1 MKWLRHCLHTL
12 KIRVITPPS
21 NKATVNLNF
30 YMDKSLIRNFSIIA
44 HIDHG
49 KSTLA
54 DRILELTG
62 TVERSHKG
70 TQLLDDMD
78 LEKERGITIKA
89 SMVRLTYR
97 SKKNGS
103 EYVLNLIDT
112 PGHVDFTYEVS
123 KSLAAC
129 EGAVLVIDAG
139 QGIEA
144 QTVANYYLAIDNN
157 LEILPVIN
165 KIDLSSADVPRVK
178 KQIESVLGFKE
189 DNIILASAK
198 DGTGVEQ
205 ILERIV
211 EIIPAPAGEVDNP
224 LKALVF
230 DCRFDAY
237 KGVVVFVRIVDGV
250 IVPGTHLKMMHSGKI
265 YKIEELGVFNLK
277 YLKIDSLTCGEVGY
291 FTANIRD
298 PREII
303 IGDTITDA
311 KNPCSNALPGYKKIK
326 PLVFCGIYPVNPG
339 DFPSLRDAMDK
350 LRLSDASFVFEPENS
365 QSFGS
370 GFRCGFL
377 GLLHMEIVQERLER
391 EYNLNLILTVPNV
404 VYRVRT
410 GQGEV
415 IDVDTPAKLPPAQ
428 EIVEAF
434 EPVAR
439 LLMIVPV
446 DTIEDVCD
454 FTKSRRG
461 TFESN
466 EYLSEDRVK
475 IIFNIPLSEIIV
487 DFYDR
492 MKSLTRGYG
501 SLDYEFKDYVATKLV
516 KLDIMLN
523 GVVCDAFSSL
533 MFRDRAIHKARAL
546 VTKLKELIPRQ
557 LFEVTIQA
565 AIGTQILA
573 SDRVRP
579 VGKHVTAKCYGG
591 DITRK
596 RKLWEGQKKGKKRL
610 KQFGKVE
617 IPREAFLEV
626 LKI

>member
-1 MKWLRHCLHTL
+1 
-12 KIRVITPPS
+12 
-21 NKATVNLNF
+21 
-30 YMDKSLIRNFSIIA
+30 MDKSLIRNFSIIA

-62 TVERSHKG
+62 AVDKRHKG
-70 TQLLDDMD
+70 SQLLDDMD
-78 LEKERGITIKA
+78 LERERGITIKA
-89 SMVRLTYR
+89 SMVRLAYKSR
-97 SKKNGS
+97 DGK

-129 EGAVLVIDAG
+129 EGAVLVVDAG

-144 QTVANYYLAIDNN
+144 QTVANYYLAMEND
-157 LEILPVIN
+157 LEIIPVLN
-165 KIDLSSADVPRVK
+165 KIDLVSIDIPKAQ
-178 KQIESVLGFKE
+178 KQITTVLGFKE
-189 DNIILASAK
+189 EDIILASAK
-198 DGTGVEQ
+198 DGTGVED
-205 ILERIV
+205 ILERIIQV
-211 EIIPAPAGEVDNP
+211 IPAPKGEESKA

-250 IVPGTHLKMMHSGKI
+250 ITPSTQLKMMHSGQV
-265 YKIEELGVFNLK
+265 YKIEELGVFKNLK
-277 YLKIDSLTCGEVGY
+277 YFAVETLTCGEVGY
-291 FTANIRD
+291 FTANIRE
-298 PREII
+298 PRDII
-303 IGDTITDA
+303 IGDTITDV
-311 KNPCSNALPGYKKIK
+311 KNPCKDVFPGYRQPK
-326 PLVFCGIYPVNPG
+326 PLVFCGIYPVNSG
-339 DFPSLRDAMDK
+339 DFTELRDAMDK
-350 LRLSDASFVFEPENS
+350 LKLSDASFVFEPENS

-404 VYRVRT
+404 VYRVVMNN
-410 GQGEV
+410 GEE
-415 IDVDTPAKLPPAQ
+415 IEVDTPAKLPAVQ
-428 EIVEAF
+428 DIREAF
-434 EPVAR
+434 EPYAS
-439 LLMIVPV
+439 LLMIIPV
-446 DTIEDVCD
+446 DTIELVCD

-461 TFESN
+461 VFQSN

-475 IIFNIPLSEIIV
+475 LTFSIPLSDIIV

-492 MKSLTRGYG
+492 IKSLTRGYG
-501 SLDYEFKDYVATKLV
+501 SLDYEFKEYLPTKLV
-516 KLDIMLN
+516 KLDILLN
-523 GVVCDAFSSL
+523 GQICDAFSSL
-533 MFRDRAIHKARAL
+533 MCKDKAYSRAHAL
-546 VTKLKELIPRQ
+546 VSKLKELIPRQ
-557 LFEVTIQA
+557 LFEVSLQA
-565 AIGTQILA
+565 AIGSQILA
-573 SDRVRP
+573 SDKIRC

-596 RKLWEGQKKGKKRL
+596 RKLWEEQKKGKKRL

-617 IPREAFLEV
+617 IPQEAFLEV

>member
-1 MKWLRHCLHTL
+1 
-12 KIRVITPPS
+12 
-21 NKATVNLNF
+21 
-30 YMDKSLIRNFSIIA
+30 MDKSLIRNFSIIA

-54 DRILELTG
+54 DRILEVTKA
-62 TVERSHKG
+62 VDRKHKG
-70 TQLLDDMD
+70 SQLLDDMD
-78 LEKERGITIKA
+78 LERERGITIKA
-89 SMVRLTYR
+89 SMVRLSY
-97 SKKNGS
+97 KNRDGK

-129 EGAVLVIDAG
+129 EGAVLVVDAG

-144 QTVANYYLAIDNN
+144 QTVANYYLAMENN
-157 LEILPVIN
+157 LEIIPVIN
-165 KIDLSSADVPRVK
+165 KIDLTSIDLPSVK
-178 KQIESVLGFKE
+178 NQIVNILGFRE
-189 DNIILASAK
+189 EEIILTSAK
-198 DGTGVEQ
+198 EGIGVED
-205 ILERIV
+205 ILERIIKV
-211 EIIPAPAGEVDNP
+211 IPEPGGEINNP

-237 KGVVVFVRIVDGV
+237 KGVVVFVRVVDGS
-250 IVPGTHLKMMHSGKI
+250 IYHTTQLKMMHSQAL
-265 YKIEELGVFNLK
+265 YKIEELGVFKNLK
-277 YLKIDSLTCGEVGY
+277 YTKADSLSCGEVGY
-291 FTANIRD
+291 FTANIRE

-303 IGDTITDA
+303 IGDTITDP
-311 KNPCSNALPGYKKIK
+311 KNPCAEVFPGYRQPK

-339 DFPSLRDAMDK
+339 DFPDLRDAMDK

-391 EYNLNLILTVPNV
+391 EYGLNLILTVPNV
-404 VYRVRT
+404 VYRVIKKD
-410 GQGEV
+410 GEV
-415 IDVDTPAKLPPAQ
+415 LEVDAPAELPQPSDI
-428 EIVEAF
+428 ESSY
-434 EPVAR
+434 EPFVS
-439 LLMIVPV
+439 LLMIIPV
-446 DTIEDVCD
+446 ETIELVCD

-461 TFESN
+461 VFGSN
-466 EYLSEDRVK
+466 EYLTEDRVK
-475 IIFNIPLSEIIV
+475 LTFSIPLSEIIV

-492 MKSLTRGYG
+492 IKSITRGYG
-501 SLDYEFKDYVATKLV
+501 SLDYEFKDYLPANLV
-516 KLDIMLN
+516 KLDILIN
-523 GVVCDAFSSL
+523 GQPCDAFSSL
-533 MFRDRAIHKARAL
+533 MCKERAYSRAHAL
-546 VTKLKELIPRQ
+546 VNKLKDLIPRQ

-565 AIGTQILA
+565 AIGGQILA
-573 SDRVRP
+573 SSKVRS

-596 RKLWEGQKKGKKRL
+596 RKLWEEQKKGKKRL

-617 IPREAFLEV
+617 IPQEAFLEV

>member
-1 MKWLRHCLHTL
+1 
-12 KIRVITPPS
+12 
-21 NKATVNLNF
+21 
-30 YMDKSLIRNFSIIA
+30 MDKNLIRNFSIIA

-54 DRILELTG
+54 DRILEVTG
-62 TVERSHKG
+62 AVDRRHKG
-70 TQLLDDMD
+70 DQLLDDMD

-89 SMVRLTYR
+89 SMVRLSYKAR
-97 SKKNGS
+97 NGL
-103 EYVLNLIDT
+103 EYTLNLIDT

-129 EGAVLVIDAG
+129 EGAVLVIDAA

-144 QTVANYYLAIDNN
+144 QTVANYYLAIDNS
-157 LEILPVIN
+157 LEIIPVIN
-165 KIDLSSADVPRVK
+165 KVDLTAIDLPRVK
-178 KQIESVLGFKE
+178 RQIGQVLGFKE
-189 DNIILASAK
+189 DSIILASAK
-198 DGTGVEQ
+198 EGKGIID

-211 EIIPAPAGEVDNP
+211 EVIPHPSGESGHP

-230 DCRFDAY
+230 DCRFDPY
-237 KGVVVFVRIVDGV
+237 KGVVVFVRIVDGS
-250 IVPGTHLKMMHSGKI
+250 IDSKTQLKMMHSGKL
-265 YKIEELGVFNLK
+265 YKIEELGVFKNLQYTK
-277 YLKIDSLTCGEVGY
+277 ADDLTCGEVGY

-298 PREII
+298 AREII

-311 KNPCSNALPGYKKIK
+311 KNPCDSALPGYRKIK

-339 DFPSLRDAMDK
+339 DFPDLRDAMDK

-391 EYNLNLILTVPNV
+391 EYGLNLILTVPNV
-404 VYRVRT
+404 VYRVRKT
-410 GQGEV
+410 DGELV
-415 IDVDTPAKLPPAQ
+415 EVDTPAKLPPQQ
-428 EIVEAF
+428 EIEESF
-434 EPVAR
+434 EPYVS
-439 LLMIVPV
+439 LLMIVPI
-446 DTIEDVCD
+446 DTIDPVCD

-461 TFESN
+461 TFKSN
-466 EYLSEDRVK
+466 EYLGEDRVK
-475 IIFNIPLSEIIV
+475 IIFDIPLSEIIV
-487 DFYDR
+487 DFYDSL
-492 MKSLTRGYG
+492 KSLTKGYG
-501 SLDYEFKDYVATKLV
+501 SLDYEFQEYQPAKLV

-523 GVVCDAFSSL
+523 GVVCDAFSSV
-533 MFRDRAIHKARAL
+533 MHRDKVMSKARAL

-557 LFEVTIQA
+557 LFEVSVQA
-565 AIGTQILA
+565 AIGSQIIA
-573 SDRVRP
+573 AEKIKS

-617 IPREAFLEV
+617 IPQEAFLEV